1 MSSLKGYTPA
11 LAGHLGTSPVALYE
25 RQREL
30 VRSGAL
36 EAGDGRGPGSG
47 VRATSPSVAMLMI
60 AVLATDSLS
69 ETGEMVGLLAKARTT
84 SGVHP
89 FKETKTLVD
98 TLAFILTSK
107 VWSSRIVQISI
118 VRSQRIA
125 VVQYR
130 DGRKIKSVE
139 FHPSAAAQAS
149 VLRIEAALPGAAFR
163 AIANDVWEIVGE
175 NDSSRR
181 PDKADSRR
189 LDRSMDRS
197 RRTRPEE
204 KARQ

>member
-11 LAGHLGTSPVALYE
+11 LARHLGTSPAALYE

-36 EAGDGRGPGSG
+36 DAGDGRGPGSG

-69 ETGEMVGLLAKARTT
+69 ETGAMVEVLAKAKTT
-84 SGVHP
+84 SDVHP
-89 FKETKTLVD
+89 FKDTKTLVD

-118 VRSQRIA
+118 VRSQRTAI
-125 VVQYR
+125 VQYR
-130 DGRKIKSVE
+130 EGGKIKSAE
-139 FHPSAAAQAS
+139 FHPSAQSPDS
-149 VLRIEAALPGAAFR
+149 VLRIEATLPGTAFR
-163 AIANDVWEIVGE
+163 AIANDVWGIVGE
-175 NDSSRR
+175 SDS
-181 PDKADSRR
+181 
-189 LDRSMDRS
+189 
-197 RRTRPEE
+197 
-204 KARQ
+204 